1 MAADKRN
8 KEAHYSSVID
18 EVRKG
23 GVANLQM
30 GVGIAWAFY
39 DDPKRLAFTFARY
52 KFATKMLSGCKSV
65 LEVGCGDGFATRLL
79 RQEIDKVAAID
90 VDDIF
95 IKDAIDRASDKWPI
109 EFFVHDMISDGPFPD
124 VFEAAVC
131 LDVIEHVKI
140 EDYPQFLKNL
150 VASVSTSGVVVV
162 GAPSAE
168 SQEWASP
175 QSKLGH
181 VSCQSQSSLKSI
193 LEPYFT
199 RVFMFSMN
207 DEIIHTGFSK
217 MSHYNLAL
225 CVK

>member
-1 MAADKRN
+1 MASDKSNR
-8 KEAHYSSVID
+8 EAHYASVID

-52 KFATKMLSGCKSV
+52 KFAAKMLSGCRSV
-65 LEVGCGDGFATRLL
+65 LEVGCGDGFATRIL
-79 RQEIDKVAAID
+79 RQEINNVTAID
-90 VDDIF
+90 VDDTF
-95 IKDAIDRASDKWPI
+95 ITNAISLKSEKWPI
-109 EFFVHDMISDGPFPD
+109 EFFVHDMISDGPVPGS
-124 VFEAAVC
+124 FEAAVC
-131 LDVIEHVKI
+131 LDVIEHINI
-140 EDYPQFLKNL
+140 EDYPQFLENL
-150 VASVSTSGVVVV
+150 VASVSTSGVVII
-162 GAPSAE
+162 GAPSLE

-175 QSKLGH
+175 QSKIGH
-181 VSCQSQSSLKSI
+181 VSCQSQSIMKSI